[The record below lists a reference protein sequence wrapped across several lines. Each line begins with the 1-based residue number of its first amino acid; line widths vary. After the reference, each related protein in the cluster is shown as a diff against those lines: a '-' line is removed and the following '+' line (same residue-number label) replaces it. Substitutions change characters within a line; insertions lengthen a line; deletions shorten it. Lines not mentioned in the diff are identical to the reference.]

1 MKNEYKEGLVLGAR
15 VGLLLVAL
23 GGVGFVAY
31 SIYRE
36 STFAQIEWDSTL
48 IRGSVATGLVISGV
62 IMGHLLF
69 VMCYGLWVLLNWLN
83 KGK

>member
-15 VGLLLVAL
+15 LGLLLVAL

-36 STFAQIEWDSTL
+36 STFAQ
-48 IRGSVATGLVISGV
+48 VATGLVIGV
-62 IMGHLLF
+62 VIGITFLTGNMLW

>member
-15 VGLLLVAL
+15 LGLLLVAL

-36 STFAQIEWDSTL
+36 SIFAQIEWDSTL
-48 IRGSVATGLVISGV
+48 IRSSVATGLVIGV
-62 IMGHLLF
+62 VIG
-69 VMCYGLWVLLNWLN
+69 VTGQLLNWLN

>member
-15 VGLLLVAL
+15 LGLLLVAL
-23 GGVGFVAY
+23 GGVGFVTY

-36 STFAQIEWDSTL
+36 STFAQIEWVRTL
-48 IRGSVATGLVISGV
+48 IWGSVATGLVISVV
-62 IMGHLLF
+62 IGGHLLL